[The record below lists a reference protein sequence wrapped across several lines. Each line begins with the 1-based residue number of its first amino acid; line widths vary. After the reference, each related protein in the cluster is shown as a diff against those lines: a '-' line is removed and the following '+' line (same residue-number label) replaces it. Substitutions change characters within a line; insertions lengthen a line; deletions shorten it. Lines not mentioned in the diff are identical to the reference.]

1 MVEVSAAAVRP
12 LQHKSGGEGG
22 LVEVKRVP
30 PAGSE
35 YVDGAVTDNR
45 RQDRMEGM
53 GSDFFI
59 YQAPTGAQLVGGQE
73 LAKSRE
79 ISLIDSEMAGPIAM
93 KLSEIDQGNSEH
105 VLGKKKLE
113 VE

>member
-12 LQHKSGGEGG
+12 LQHESGGEGG

-53 GSDFFI
+53 ESDFLFI
-59 YQAPTGAQLVGGQE
+59 KP
-73 LAKSRE
+73 R
-79 ISLIDSEMAGPIAM
+79 
-93 KLSEIDQGNSEH
+93 QGRS
-105 VLGKKKLE
+105 
-113 VE
+113 